1 MKQRQQMNLISTSH
15 WHLFKERTIEL
26 YIPPF
31 AERRHLA
38 DLTRFTLPELWPADW
53 TITQPLWWKWWEWP
67 LALEVS
73 IVSLL
78 VIASRKKT
86 NTCWCIHGLALSDL
100 YAFTQKHAHVW
111 YHLQLTGITYPAA
124 ADQLQKQKRLE
135 SSAWTNTLLLSLSI
149 NGSWTVFKKSFLV
162 SPTTQS
168 LLQHTPAFTHIR
180 SA

>member
-1 MKQRQQMNLISTSH
+1 MMGVTSRAGGIDC
-15 WHLFKERTIEL
+15 FSPCDCI
-26 YIPPF
+26 
-31 AERRHLA
+31 
-38 DLTRFTLPELWPADW
+38 
-53 TITQPLWWKWWEWP
+53 Q
-67 LALEVS
+67 
-73 IVSLL
+73 
-78 VIASRKKT
+78 KKNKHMLMHT
-86 NTCWCIHGLALSDL
+86 WLALSDL

-168 LLQHTPAFTHIR
+168 LLQRTPAFTHIR